1 MCLRDH
7 RLQEEDALRD
17 LLLARLKEK
26 GEELRALLEKMERHW
41 GMEDGVYR
49 FYHQSLKVYYVQELT
64 QEAVELAATNQISV
78 TPEAL
83 WRHRGTLMAGGM
95 PTWRG

>member
-1 MCLRDH
+1 MTTFQAQSTVALHDLKELARRDPVFT
-7 RLQEEDALRD
+7 AA
-17 LLLARLKEK
+17 LLATR
-26 GEELRALLEKMERHW
+26 
-41 GMEDGVYR
+41 
-49 FYHQSLKVYYVQELT
+49 ST
-64 QEAVELAATNQISV
+64 QEAVKLAAANHISV

>member
-1 MCLRDH
+1 MTTC
-7 RLQEEDALRD
+7 QTQSTAALHD
-17 LLLARLKEK
+17 LKEK
-26 GEELRALLEKMERHW
+26 ELVRRDPAFTNALLATR
-41 GMEDGVYR
+41 
-49 FYHQSLKVYYVQELT
+49 ST
-64 QEAVELAATNQISV
+64 QEAVELAATNHISV

>member
-1 MCLRDH
+1 MTTCQTQSTVALHDLKELARRDP
-7 RLQEEDALRD
+7 AFTNA
-17 LLLARLKEK
+17 LLATR
-26 GEELRALLEKMERHW
+26 
-41 GMEDGVYR
+41 
-49 FYHQSLKVYYVQELT
+49 ST
-64 QEAVELAATNQISV
+64 QEAVELAATNHISV

>member
-1 MCLRDH
+1 MTTFQAQSTVALHDLKELVRRDP
-7 RLQEEDALRD
+7 AFTAA
-17 LLLARLKEK
+17 LLATR
-26 GEELRALLEKMERHW
+26 
-41 GMEDGVYR
+41 
-49 FYHQSLKVYYVQELT
+49 ST
-64 QEAVELAATNQISV
+64 QEAAELAAANHISV